1 MKTTTLK
8 QKELRTSHK
17 AVAPIIATLLM
28 VAIAVVG
35 GTIIF
40 VFAQGFFSSSQVSGT
55 PTIEALKI
63 LGYDARAVPTLKAH
77 DGNLM
82 LAGSAGNTDPD
93 KQAGERVAIYLTND
107 SVQKIVLGEV
117 SFGGY
122 IYQYVDAS
130 ATGLG
135 AYDGTNI
142 PQGNYTLL
150 TATPDTLLAQGAGE
164 LAPGATATVVLD
176 LDSDLRIGRSSQFK
190 VTTSNGN
197 VFVGTV
203 SVGQQSG

>member
-17 AVAPIIATLLM
+17 AVAPIIATLLL

-40 VFAQGFFSSSQVSGT
+40 VFAQGFFSSSQISGT
-55 PTIEALKI
+55 PNIESIKI
-63 LGYDARAVPTLKAH
+63 LGYDARAVQELKAH

-82 LAGSAGNTDPD
+82 LAGSGGDADPN
-93 KQAGERVAIYLTND
+93 KQRDERVAIYLTND
-107 SVQKIVLGEV
+107 SVQRIVLGEI

-135 AYDGTNI
+135 AWNTANI
-142 PQGNYTLL
+142 PPGNYTVL
-150 TATPDTLLAQGAGE
+150 TTTPDTLLASGAGE
-164 LAPGATATVVLD
+164 LAPGQTATVVLD
-176 LDSDLRIGRSSQFK
+176 LDSDLRVGRSAQFK
-190 VTTSNGN
+190 LTTSNGN

>member
-17 AVAPIIATLLM
+17 AVAPIIATLLL

-40 VFAQGFFSSSQVSGT
+40 VFAQGFFSSSQISGT
-55 PTIEALKI
+55 PNIESIKI
-63 LGYDARAVPTLKAH
+63 LGYDARAVQELKAH

-82 LAGSAGNTDPD
+82 LAGSGGDPD
-93 KQAGERVAIYLTND
+93 PNKQQGERVAIYLTND
-107 SVQKIVLGEV
+107 SVQRIVLGEI

-130 ATGLG
+130 AVGLG
-135 AYDGTNI
+135 AYNGATI
-142 PQGNYTLL
+142 PQGNYTVL
-150 TATPDTLLAQGAGE
+150 TATPNSLLSSGAGE
-164 LAPGATATVVLD
+164 LAPGQTATVVLD
-176 LDSDLRIGRSSQFK
+176 LDSDLRVGRSAQFK
-190 VTTSNGN
+190 LTTSNGN